1 MRKTFIISIISILLS
16 VSAFAIAIVIE
27 ANKDVYKDIT
37 TKDKCDNIVSVCQTK
52 CASGDAKCISKC
64 KCGAWDNTT
73 CFKGTI
79 KGKYCVSN
87 KNIISRVLGL
97 ISSILFILFL
107 VMLIVGLVQKF
118 HKK

>member
-37 TKDKCDNIVSVCQTK
+37 TKDGCDKIVSVCQTN
-52 CASGDAKCISKC
+52 CAGDAKCISKC
-64 KCGAWDNTT
+64 KCGAWDSTT

-87 KNIISRVLGL
+87 KNTISRVLGL
-97 ISSILFILFL
+97 ISSILFIFFL
-107 VMLIVGLVQKF
+107 AMLIAGLVQKF